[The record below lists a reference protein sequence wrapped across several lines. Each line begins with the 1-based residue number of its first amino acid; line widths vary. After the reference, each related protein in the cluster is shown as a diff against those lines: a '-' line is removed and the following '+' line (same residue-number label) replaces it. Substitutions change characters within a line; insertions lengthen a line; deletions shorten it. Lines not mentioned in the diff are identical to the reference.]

1 VISDILKAVEKTFV
15 LKVFLYGKMWL
26 IL

>member
-15 LKVFLYGKMWL
+15 LKVFLYGKMLL